1 VTANPA
7 PVVDWLRNGE
17 QIPLGGRY
25 VVETDGLLIVKATEA
40 DDGTY
45 TCRAVV
51 INTGELSERNI
62 RVEVS
67 VTHFGSIPC
76 GVIHCC
82 SYMSVTY
89 YLKSIWAAGV
99 ACHLF
104 RNEYYFS

>member
-1 VTANPA
+1 MTANPA

-99 ACHLF
+99 VCHLF